1 MQTEAFFTDIRA
13 VILREIGLAKQSIHV
28 AVAWFTDRT
37 LFAALLAR
45 QRAGVPV
52 ALCLTRD
59 EHNINFQPGGLPFAE
74 LEAAGGRVTVVADRL
89 MHHKFC
95 VLDGRDV
102 LTGSYNW
109 THRAAHH
116 NEENLV
122 LTTGDPELARHFLRE
137 FARLTGQPEAPTA
150 DPAVQWVLKRLAVI
164 QSLLTL
170 HETEDLPKHLDR
182 LEAEPLPDPRLAAVL
197 AALRDHRYA
206 EATGLLQAFVAAHA
220 QVRVWEDPLLAA
232 LQLEI
237 RRLEAELLALEA
249 ERAEAGRLLLAF
261 ELWHQREL
269 GELLQEVLALRRDVA
284 RCHRQESAY
293 SESEY
298 QRAQQRYQQQA
309 HDREQ
314 AQAVAA
320 HTFTLD
326 ADGRATLKKLYR
338 EAAQLCHPDRVA
350 KAHKDAAT
358 AVFQQVLSAYQ
369 RQDVAAL
376 QTQLLDL
383 RRGIFTAAT
392 PAPNSVEVLQA
403 RRDARAARHA
413 DLLREL
419 AELRASE
426 AFALAQADETTRE
439 TYLATNRAALLAE
452 RDRLRKQYARF
463 TQQAEAAAL

>member
-1 MQTEAFFTDIRA
+1 MAYFKGELTL
-13 VILREIGLAKQSIHV
+13 LREIGLAKQSVHV
-28 AVAWFTDRT
+28 AVAWFTDHT

-59 EHNINFQPGGLPFAE
+59 EKAINFQPGGLPFAE
-74 LEAAGGRVTVVADRL
+74 LEAAGGRVVVVENRL

-95 VLDGRDV
+95 ILDERDV

-109 THRAAHH
+109 THRAAYH

-137 FARLTGQPEAPTA
+137 FARLTGPAEAPA
-150 DPAVQWVLKRLAVI
+150 PDPAVQRVLKRLAVI

-182 LEAEPLPDPRLAAVL
+182 LEAEPLADSRLAAVL
-197 AALRDHRYA
+197 AALHAHRYA
-206 EATGLLQAFVAAHA
+206 HATDLLQAFVAAHA
-220 QVRVWEDPLLAA
+220 QVRVWDDPRLAA
-232 LQLEI
+232 LHLEI

-249 ERAEAGRLLLAF
+249 ERAEATRLLTEF

-269 GELLQEVLALRRDVA
+269 GELLQDVLALRRDVA
-284 RCHRQESAY
+284 RQQRRQSTYAER
-293 SESEY
+293 EY
-298 QRAQQRYQQQA
+298 QQAEQRYQQQA

-320 HTFTLD
+320 HTFALD

-350 KAHKDAAT
+350 DLHKPAAT
-358 AVFQQVLSAYQ
+358 AAFQQVQAAYQ
-369 RQDVAAL
+369 RHDVAAL
-376 QTQLLDL
+376 QAQLLDL
-383 RRGIFTAAT
+383 RRGIFTAAAA
-392 PAPNSVEVLQA
+392 APGSVEVLQT
-403 RRDARAARHA
+403 RRDALAARHA

-419 AELRASE
+419 AELRAAE
-426 AFALAQADETTRE
+426 AFALAQAGEE
-439 TYLATNRAALLAE
+439 EQAAYLSTNRAALLAE
-452 RDRLRKQYARF
+452 RDRLRVQLAR
-463 TQQAEAAAL
+463 AEASLAGELARLV